1 MGWAGCTNGDLLRLA
16 AAAGFEALITVDQGF
31 EYQQN
36 LSELPIPV
44 VIVIA
49 ASNRMEDLLPLVP
62 GIVGVLSGDLQR
74 DIYRVPS

>member
-1 MGWAGCTNGDLLRLA
+1 MGWAGSTNGDLLHLA

-49 ASNRMEDLLPLVP
+49 ASNRMEDLRPLVP
-62 GIVGVLSGDLQR
+62 GIVSVLSEDVQCR
-74 DIYRVPS
+74 IYHVPV